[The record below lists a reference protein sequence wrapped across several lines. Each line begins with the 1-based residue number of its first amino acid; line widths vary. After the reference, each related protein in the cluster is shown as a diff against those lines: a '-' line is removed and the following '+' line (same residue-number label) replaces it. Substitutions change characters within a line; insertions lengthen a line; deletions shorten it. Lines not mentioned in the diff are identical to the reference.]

1 MCVKPFAS
9 ELENYFLSVLKEP
22 PSGCTQSTSVT
33 HHHPLAY
40 NNCHYL
46 TARNKLTQRARKY
59 LHSGIQFLFFH
70 FQGVT
75 KPHILLDGHDK
86 QI

>member
-1 MCVKPFAS
+1 VKPFAN
-9 ELENYFLSVLKEP
+9 ELEKYFLSVLKEP
-22 PSGCTQSTSVT
+22 PSGYTQSTSVS
-33 HHHPLAY
+33 HHHPLGY
-40 NNCHYL
+40 NTCHYL
-46 TARNKLTQRARKY
+46 TAGNTTTQRARKY

-75 KPHILLDGHDK
+75 IAHILLGGHDK